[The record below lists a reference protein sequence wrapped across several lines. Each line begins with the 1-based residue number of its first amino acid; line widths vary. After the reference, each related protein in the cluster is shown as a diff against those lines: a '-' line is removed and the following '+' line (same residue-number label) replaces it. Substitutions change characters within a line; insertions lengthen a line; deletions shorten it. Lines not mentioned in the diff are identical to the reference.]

1 MALKVAFAFAALLSL
16 ASACSVAPGG
26 CTTKICRQLT
36 LISQSDWNKSALVG
50 QKKGR
55 WTKVVP
61 KTQELKRGGP
71 IVNFEI
77 FTAIGIDG
85 SKGVIGTNKAKNLG
99 TCCTACAQ
107 TAGCKLYQF
116 FEKASVSKGKK
127 AVPGFKKGT
136 QCYLLND
143 GAEPIP
149 GQSFGTPTSGTAT
162 VQDKNSRIYD
172 GSWVGGIC
180 NPSGSVKD
188 DPHFTGAMGTSFD
201 FNGELNRPFCLITDR
216 DFHLNVLLKGYEDS
230 TAEKGMRSWIKE
242 LGLLWNANGKT
253 HTARLAARN
262 GKQQERGN
270 GFLSAVEIDNSAV
283 AVPASEG
290 EATKA
295 DGFTLTFLGV
305 EKLGPY
311 DIDRYALNIAGVAK
325 LTLRLRVAHKK
336 LQSPDDAEAHFNIE
350 VVELNQTPKV
360 HGVLGQTFRTTEEQV
375 KKALRFSEL
384 VELLHTPVRADGA
397 TGQGFLDGS
406 VKDYETSSVLAP
418 DCGFAAFSQ

>member
-1 MALKVAFAFAALLSL
+1 MAAKVVLAFAALISL

-26 CTTKICRQLT
+26 CTKRICNKLAK
-36 LISQSDWNKSALVG
+36 LSQSDWNKSELVG
-50 QKKGR
+50 FHRGR
-55 WTKVVP
+55 WTSAVP
-61 KTQELKRGGP
+61 KSKEWKKGGP
-71 IVNFEI
+71 IVNYEI
-77 FTAIGIDG
+77 FTAIGLDG
-85 SKGVIGTNKAKNLG
+85 SKGVIGTSKVKNLG
-99 TCCTACAQ
+99 ECCAVCAQ
-107 TAGCKLYQF
+107 TSGCKLYQF
-116 FEKASVSKGKK
+116 FEKGSVSSGKTG
-127 AVPGFKKGT
+127 VPGFKEGI
-136 QCYLLND
+136 QCYLLNN
-143 GAEPIP
+143 GGEAIP
-149 GQSFGTPTSGTAT
+149 GQSFGTPVSGTFSKQSET
-162 VQDKNSRIYD
+162 GKTYD

-201 FNGELNRPFCLITDR
+201 FNGELNKPFCLITDQ

-242 LGLLWNANGKT
+242 LGLLWNANGQT

-290 EATKA
+290 EAAKA

-311 DIDRYALNIAGVAK
+311 DVDRYALDIAGVAK
-325 LTLRLRVAHKK
+325 LTLRLRVAHQK

-350 VVELNQTPKV
+350 VVELKQTPKV
-360 HGVLGQTFRTTEEQV
+360 HGVLGQTFRTTEDQV
-375 KKALRFSEL
+375 KRALKYSEL

-406 VKDYETSSVLAP
+406 VKDYETSSVLAS